1 MGMEVGEGLEEG
13 LPEETCLRIKSDLE
27 FLRLTLIVLEATKRW
42 QTSKGLGQG
51 LRAPL
56 EMLCSQSI
64 HLSSTPHSP
73 PEPYSTSAPVV
84 WESVDP
90 GRGSF

>member
-13 LPEETCLRIKSDLE
+13 LPEETCLRTKSDLE

-51 LRAPL
+51 LRGSL
-56 EMLCSQSI
+56 EGGWV
-64 HLSSTPHSP
+64 TGPPDTKVFSP
-73 PEPYSTSAPVV
+73 
-84 WESVDP
+84 
-90 GRGSF
+90 